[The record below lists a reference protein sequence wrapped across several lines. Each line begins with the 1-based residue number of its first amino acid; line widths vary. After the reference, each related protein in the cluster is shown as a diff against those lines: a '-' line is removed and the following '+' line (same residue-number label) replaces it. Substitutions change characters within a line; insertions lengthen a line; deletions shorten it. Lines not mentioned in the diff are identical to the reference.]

1 MEGIRTINDTTIN
14 KLNDSCCMFINSLNR
29 AHFNLTELGVS
40 YTDPFGNF
48 MISFPYTLF
57 INDRYYLFKNVGDYV
72 TKFAGTITILLTKEE
87 IQQIANK
94 TFYEEGQ
101 FNAIDFLTF
110 TVTEGK

>member
-1 MEGIRTINDTTIN
+1 MEGIRTINDTIIN
-14 KLNDSCCMFINSLNR
+14 RLNDGNCMFINELNR

-48 MISFPYTLF
+48 MISSPYNIF

-72 TKFAGTITILLTKEE
+72 TKFDGTITILLTKEE
-87 IQQIANK
+87 IQEIANK

-101 FNAIDFLTF
+101 FNAVDFLTF